1 MEARCG
7 QRLEADIRHFRP
19 NLVVSTGSGGGTD
32 SGTGYTTVEDGW
44 SQLGIP
50 VTRLPRGK
58 GTGTAPTSPVSISFL
73 ITHPCVRCSM
83 VNILPSCGVM
93 TSNVLS
99 SVKSYRKLQSDS
111 HTATAALPG
120 NSNSP
125 GKDKDKD
132 KGNIYFGQFCKYGPE
147 ADTLFSEGMLG
158 IIRTNVHV
166 YPM

>member
-19 NLVVSTGSGGGTD
+19 NLVVSTGSGSGTD

-99 SVKSYRKLQSDS
+99 SVKSYRKLQSE
-111 HTATAALPG
+111 
-120 NSNSP
+120 NSNSL
-125 GKDKDKD
+125 GKD

-147 ADTLFSEGMLG
+147 ADALFSEGMLG